1 MTTALYLRV
10 SSRTQDLR
18 AQEAELQ
25 RWAKAL
31 ETPAHWFRDTASG
44 KSMDRPAWQE
54 LWKGVE
60 SGEIRTIAVWRLDR
74 LGRTA
79 KGLVTLFDD
88 LRQRKVGLVSLR
100 DGFDLETP
108 AGRLMAN
115 VLASVAAYETE
126 VRSERQRAGIEAA
139 REAGKT
145 WGGRRKG
152 TRVRLTEAK
161 LEAIRT
167 MRDAGKSIV
176 DIARA
181 TELSRPTV
189 YAALRGLPQH
199 AS

>member
-1 MTTALYLRV
+1 MGTGIYLRV

-18 AQEAELQ
+18 GQEAELQ
-25 RWAKAL
+25 RWAKAQ

-44 KSMDRPAWQE
+44 KSMERAEWLK
-54 LWKGVE
+54 LWAGVE
-60 SGEIRTIAVWRLDR
+60 SGEIQTVVVWRLDR

-79 KGLVTLFDD
+79 KGLVTLFDE

-145 WGGRRKG
+145 WGGRKRG
-152 TRVRLTEAK
+152 TRVRLTPAK
-161 LEAIRT
+161 AEVIRT
-167 MRDAGKSIV
+167 MYAAGQSVV
-176 DIARA
+176 DISKAV
-181 TELSRPTV
+181 ELSRPTV
-189 YAALRGLPQH
+189 YSALRDVPQH
-199 AS
+199 AF